1 MKLNRAL
8 VKELYKHHD
17 AAHTY
22 SHIEDVY
29 RNACNILQF
38 IGEKMTPVLLNAI
51 MFHDVMAAKD
61 RDNHHNA
68 GAKWVL
74 DNAERYNIEDAE
86 IVAQCIREHRAS
98 FAGKFSSFEA
108 EVLSSA
114 DRGRPDSAMALI
126 ERSYQYARTKQNKE
140 HSDAVFHAIEHI
152 AEKYGRNGYARKP
165 DIYQKVYAKDL
176 KKLYNDI
183 DNLKYDEVNKHIMR
197 KMK

>member
-1 MKLNRAL
+1 MTLNRKL
-8 VKELYKHHD
+8 IKELYKNHD

-22 SHIEDVY
+22 NHIEDVY
-29 RNACNILQF
+29 RNAVNITSKL
-38 IGEKMTPVLLNAI
+38 GLKMNNVLLNAI

-61 RDNHHNA
+61 RDNHHNT

-86 IVAQCIREHRAS
+86 KVAQCIREHRAS
-98 FAGKFSSFEA
+98 YAGAFSSIES
-108 EVLSSA
+108 EILSSA
-114 DRGRPDSAMALI
+114 DRGKPDSAMKLI

-152 AEKYGRNGYARKP
+152 KEKYGRDGYARMP
-165 DIYQKVYAKDL
+165 DAYQRVYVKELKQLYKEIDELEYSKVNTHLMK
-176 KKLYNDI
+176 
-183 DNLKYDEVNKHIMR
+183 